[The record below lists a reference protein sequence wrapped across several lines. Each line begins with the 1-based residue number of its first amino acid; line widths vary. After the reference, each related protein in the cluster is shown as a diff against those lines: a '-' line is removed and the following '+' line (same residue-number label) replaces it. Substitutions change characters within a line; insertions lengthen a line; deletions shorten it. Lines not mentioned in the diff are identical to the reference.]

1 MPADI
6 EVREDGTAA
15 FLAVREPG
23 WHGLGTVMPD
33 DVSMEEALLIAQM
46 RYTYELAPVFVD
58 VDGTPV
64 QVNGERQAVLRRNI
78 DVPEDI
84 KAFGGGLSTKFK
96 PHSLLDLWGWAEDLL
111 GHGASVETVGNLKDG
126 AHSFAT
132 IKLPGSALEQ
142 TNDKV
147 QMYLTVSTGHDGT
160 KATTATVSPVRV
172 VCSNTLAWANTI
184 AKSKA
189 KVGHRVSL
197 DSTDA
202 DQTAQILGI
211 MREQQ
216 DMVEATF
223 STLKAITLRP
233 EDIGQI
239 VSDLFPIP
247 EDIQK
252 KPYADLKTGEKRLFS
267 LNTNARTHV
276 QKLQETSPYR
286 ADGSDGWSLWQAVV
300 EYSDY
305 FSNVKGDDLA
315 ARRAERVMT
324 GKADDLKAKALDLIL
339 A

>member
-1 MPADI
+1 MHDLEI
-6 EVREDGTAA
+6 REDGTAA
-15 FLAVREPG
+15 FVAVREPG
-23 WHGLGTVMPD
+23 WHGLGTVMQD
-33 DVSMEEALLIAQM
+33 DVTMEEALLIASM

-58 VDGTPV
+58 VDGLPV
-64 QVNGERQAVLRRNI
+64 QVSGERQAVLRRNI
-78 DVPEDI
+78 DVPEDV

-132 IKLPGSALEQ
+132 IKLPGTALEGSE
-142 TNDKV
+142 TT

-172 VCSNTLAWANTI
+172 VCSNTLAWSNSKAQ
-184 AKSKA
+184 SKA
-189 KVGHRVSL
+189 KVGHRVAL
-197 DSTDA
+197 DSNDA

-216 DMVEATF
+216 DLVDATF
-223 STLKAITLRP
+223 ATLKAITLRP
-233 EDIGQI
+233 EDIGQV

-247 EDIQK
+247 EEIASR
-252 KPYADLKTGEKRLFS
+252 PYADLKTGEKRLFS
-267 LNTNARTHV
+267 LNTNARESV
-276 QKLQETSPYR
+276 KQLQATSPYR
-286 ADGSDGWSLWQAVV
+286 AEGSDGWSLYNAVV
-300 EYSDY
+300 EYADY

-324 GKADDLKAKALDLIL
+324 GKTDDLKARALDLIL
-339 A
+339 V